1 MLAPNPA
8 SEATRLMLT
17 LARASAVELT
27 LHDAA
32 GRTLGTRP
40 LGRLDA
46 GEHAIAIDL
55 AGLAS
60 AGYALVASIDGAM
73 MRVPI
78 AIVR

>member
-17 LARASAVELT
+17 LARASVVELT

-32 GRTLGTRP
+32 GRTLGTRR

-60 AGYALVASIDGAM
+60 GGYALVASIDGAL